1 MNYPY
6 ANGTI
11 KALETKVL
19 DRNKLLVLAKYDKT
33 EFVKVL
39 LAMNYG
45 SEGTTLEEVIASEKQ
60 RVRTLIDSITPSKE
74 DTNLFYLVNDAQ
86 NLKLIYKIK
95 KYDLNRLDLIDDNGT
110 IKKEDLIDAVINHQ
124 FNNLTKSEKELI
136 KILDE
141 KVEATNNPKI
151 LSAIIDNT
159 IYNYALKK
167 TKNHILRKY
176 LTLKV
181 DITNIISMMRSK
193 NLNWDYPEYE
203 SMIIDGGIVTKDKL
217 KTIYGLDSENR
228 LKAIE
233 PYYEGRLAK
242 TLKEVESIA
251 NIEIL
256 FDRFIIS
263 EMAKYKDDPFTIG
276 PMIYYYL
283 LKLSEAQNIRL
294 IYSNTN
300 IELKNLI

>member
-6 ANGTI
+6 ASGTI

-45 SEGTTLEEVIASEKQ
+45 SEGTTLEEVITSEQQ

-74 DTNLFYLVNDAQ
+74 DTDLFYLVNDAQ

-95 KYDLNRLDLIDDNGT
+95 KYDLNRLDLINDNGT
-110 IKKEDLIDAVINHQ
+110 IKKEELIDAVNNHQ
-124 FNNLTKSEKELI
+124 FNNLTKNKKDLI
-136 KILDE
+136 KMLDE
-141 KVEATNNPKI
+141 KIEKASNPKI

-176 LTLKV
+176 LTIKIDV
-181 DITNIISMMRSK
+181 TNVISMMRSK

-203 SMIIDGGIVTKDKL
+203 GMIIDGGNITKDKL
-217 KTIYGLDSENR
+217 QSIYGLDSEKR
-228 LKAIE
+228 IKALE
-233 PYYEGRLAK
+233 PYYEGCLAK
-242 TLKEVESIA
+242 TLKDVESIA

-294 IYSNTN
+294 IYSNKN

>member
-86 NLKLIYKIK
+86 NL
-95 KYDLNRLDLIDDNGT
+95 IDDNGT

-167 TKNHILRKY
+167 TKNYILRKY

-203 SMIIDGGIVTKDKL
+203 SMIIDGDI
-217 KTIYGLDSENR
+217 
-228 LKAIE
+228 
-233 PYYEGRLAK
+233 
-242 TLKEVESIA
+242 
-251 NIEIL
+251 
-256 FDRFIIS
+256 
-263 EMAKYKDDPFTIG
+263 FT
-276 PMIYYYL
+276 
-283 LKLSEAQNIRL
+283 
-294 IYSNTN
+294 
-300 IELKNLI
+300 